1 MKKII
6 IIIIISILNITVVSS
21 QTELAKD
28 ILEKLKSTTESY
40 NNISID
46 FIFLFQNKS
55 QKIEEKQ
62 EGHLIIEKEK
72 FRLEMNEQT
81 IINDGETQWV
91 YLNDLN
97 EVQIME
103 HDSEDEMMSPI
114 KLLTI
119 YEKNYKY
126 NYIESTSEDG
136 KRLHIIDFF
145 PKEREEFMKINIAVN
160 ALKNQLERIILYD
173 KNGGTYTYSITS
185 FIINKNDK
193 PFTFNITDS
202 TNIEI
207 IDLR

>member
-1 MKKII
+1 MNKLII
-6 IIIIISILNITVVSS
+6 IIICIFNISVSA
-21 QTELAKD
+21 QEELAKD
-28 ILEKLKSTTESY
+28 ILEKLKLATESY
-40 NNISID
+40 KNITTE
-46 FIFLFQNKS
+46 FIFVFENTS
-55 QKIEEKQ
+55 QKIKEQQ
-62 EGHLIIEKEK
+62 EGNLIVEQEK
-72 FRLEMNEQT
+72 FRLEMNGQT

-103 HDSEDEMMSPI
+103 NDPEDETMSPNR
-114 KLLTI
+114 LLTI
-119 YEKNYKY
+119 YEEKYKY
-126 NYIESTSEDG
+126 NYVESISEDG

-145 PKEREEFMKINIAVN
+145 PKERQEFIKINIAVN

-193 PFTFNITDS
+193 PFTFNIMDS

>member
-1 MKKII
+1 MNKLII
-6 IIIIISILNITVVSS
+6 IILCIFNISVSA
-21 QTELAKD
+21 QEELAKD
-28 ILEKLKSTTESY
+28 ILEKLKLATESY
-40 NNISID
+40 KNITTE
-46 FIFLFQNKS
+46 FIFVFENTS
-55 QKIEEKQ
+55 QKIKEQQ
-62 EGHLIIEKEK
+62 EGNLIVEQEK
-72 FRLEMNEQT
+72 FRLEMNGQT

-103 HDSEDEMMSPI
+103 NDPEDETMSPNR
-114 KLLTI
+114 LLTI
-119 YEKNYKY
+119 YEEKYKY
-126 NYIESTSEDG
+126 NYVESISEDG

-145 PKEREEFMKINIAVN
+145 PKERQEFIKINIAVN

-193 PFTFNITDS
+193 PFSFNITDS

>member
-1 MKKII
+1 MNKLII
-6 IIIIISILNITVVSS
+6 IIICIFNISVSA
-21 QTELAKD
+21 QEELAKD
-28 ILEKLKSTTESY
+28 ILEKLKITTESY
-40 NNISID
+40 KNITIE
-46 FIFLFQNKS
+46 FIFFFENTSQNINE
-55 QKIEEKQ
+55 QQ
-62 EGHLIIEKEK
+62 EGNLIVEQEK
-72 FRLEMNEQT
+72 FRLEMNGQT

-103 HDSEDEMMSPI
+103 NDPEDETMNPNR
-114 KLLTI
+114 LLTI
-119 YEKNYKY
+119 YEKKYKY
-126 NYIESTSEDG
+126 KYVESTSEDG

-145 PKEREEFMKINIAVN
+145 PKERQEFIKINIAVN

-193 PFTFNITDS
+193 PFTFNIMDS

>member
-1 MKKII
+1 MNKLII
-6 IIIIISILNITVVSS
+6 IILCIFNISVSA
-21 QTELAKD
+21 QEELAKD
-28 ILEKLKSTTESY
+28 ILEKLKLATESY
-40 NNISID
+40 KNITTE
-46 FIFLFQNKS
+46 FIFVFENTS
-55 QKIEEKQ
+55 QKIKEQQ
-62 EGHLIIEKEK
+62 EGNLIVEQEK
-72 FRLEMNEQT
+72 FRLEMNGQT

-103 HDSEDEMMSPI
+103 NDPEDETMSPNR
-114 KLLTI
+114 LLTI
-119 YEKNYKY
+119 YEEKYKY
-126 NYIESTSEDG
+126 NYVESISEDG

-145 PKEREEFMKINIAVN
+145 PKERQEFIKINIAVN
-160 ALKNQLERIILYD
+160 ALKNQLDKIILYD